1 MAKKGKSS
9 FDRDCV
15 CPARPRKAKARPRT
29 VKGLVNAR
37 LLAFEFDSFEV
48 PSDSEIR
55 KLKPGD
61 FVKVAR
67 NGERFWL
74 RVDGYVGRKWH
85 GTVSN
90 KLVLNDDLKYG
101 ESIYFTRKNIYDL
114 KFK

>member
-1 MAKKGKSS
+1 MAKKGNS

-15 CPARPRKAKARPRT
+15 CPVRVRKAKGRPRD

-37 LLAFEFDSFEV
+37 LLAFEFDTFEV
-48 PSDSEIR
+48 PSDSQIR

-61 FVKVAR
+61 LVKVAR
-67 NGERFWL
+67 NAERFWV

-90 KLVLNDDLKYG
+90 QLANSDDLKYG
-101 ESIYFTRKNIYDL
+101 DSIYFSRKNIYDL
-114 KFK
+114 EFRK